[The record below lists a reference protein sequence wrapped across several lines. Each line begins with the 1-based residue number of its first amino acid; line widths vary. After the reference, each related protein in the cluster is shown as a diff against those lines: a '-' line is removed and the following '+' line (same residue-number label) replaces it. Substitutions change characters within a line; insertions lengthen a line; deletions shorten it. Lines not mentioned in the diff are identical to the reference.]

1 MGGSWTYAKPAKRT
15 KTEAVTIPIPP
26 LLEPERHAALLVYL
40 EKTTSPKTAEHV
52 HPLSGLLVGECGHNY
67 TGVARKDRGRR
78 RYRCQHMKDTGKGWT
93 CPAPTV
99 LGQELDDL
107 VWAEVVR
114 LLAEPEVLVAAAQDH
129 LGLVAGTAAV
139 DAEGHHRALAEV
151 ERCQRALSDAFAQGL
166 KVGLDE
172 DTMRE
177 AIASL
182 KADLALARQH
192 AEAVAAL
199 RVATREQADRL
210 SQVQALADLARE
222 RLQDADDVLRAEVLR
237 LLDVRVRVLAL
248 GPMGEPLE
256 VELKGSVVHRRL
268 LDDLAPSQRGV
279 LSCENRRSRYGR
291 KILAA
296 PNSGSSAA
304 SRASSGA
311 RTHVRY
317 ASRCRSQYVLLLS
330 ASRPS

>member
-139 DAEGHHRALAEV
+139 DAEGHHR
-151 ERCQRALSDAFAQGL
+151 
-166 KVGLDE
+166 
-172 DTMRE
+172 
-177 AIASL
+177 
-182 KADLALARQH
+182 
-192 AEAVAAL
+192 
-199 RVATREQADRL
+199 
-210 SQVQALADLARE
+210 
-222 RLQDADDVLRAEVLR
+222 
-237 LLDVRVRVLAL
+237 
-248 GPMGEPLE
+248 
-256 VELKGSVVHRRL
+256 
-268 LDDLAPSQRGV
+268 
-279 LSCENRRSRYGR
+279 RSRR
-291 KILAA
+291 W
-296 PNSGSSAA
+296 
-304 SRASSGA
+304 SGA
-311 RTHVRY
+311 SGRSVTR
-317 ASRCRSQYVLLLS
+317 SRRG
-330 ASRPS
+330 